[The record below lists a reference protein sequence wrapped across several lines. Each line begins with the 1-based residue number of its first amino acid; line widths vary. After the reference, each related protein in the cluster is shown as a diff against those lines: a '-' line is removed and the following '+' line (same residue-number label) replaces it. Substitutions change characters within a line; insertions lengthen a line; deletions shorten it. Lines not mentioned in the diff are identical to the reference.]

1 MNISGLALPTPLA
14 QPASFKDGLA
24 SRRSPSDSVG
34 TRWPSLPSRVRLPYR
49 KLRLPF
55 GHTAVPAK
63 HPFAVEVALWT
74 NYILAA
80 PFAEPR
86 FTAHAVGIRTAPF
99 GGLRT
104 LPRTLPLTALSGAVS
119 GQATLRTVPG
129 LRFATASDEGA
140 IAGTEPR
147 TGATV
152 ERVELGGA
160 VLASACLGC
169 LTHVGILRE
178 VERWCET
185 AVKRL
190 ESQTPP
196 LFTIPAEKPVQ
207 GEWEGWSD
215 TSWMIKGGYVE
226 DTE

>member
-86 FTAHAVGIRTAPF
+86 FTASETPPEDFVA
-99 GGLRT
+99 
-104 LPRTLPLTALSGAVS
+104 
-119 GQATLRTVPG
+119 
-129 LRFATASDEGA
+129 
-140 IAGTEPR
+140 
-147 TGATV
+147 
-152 ERVELGGA
+152 ELGRYLCEHHLLA
-160 VLASACLGC
+160 V
-169 LTHVGILRE
+169 T
-178 VERWCET
+178 T
-185 AVKRL
+185 
-190 ESQTPP
+190 
-196 LFTIPAEKPVQ
+196 
-207 GEWEGWSD
+207 
-215 TSWMIKGGYVE
+215 
-226 DTE
+226 